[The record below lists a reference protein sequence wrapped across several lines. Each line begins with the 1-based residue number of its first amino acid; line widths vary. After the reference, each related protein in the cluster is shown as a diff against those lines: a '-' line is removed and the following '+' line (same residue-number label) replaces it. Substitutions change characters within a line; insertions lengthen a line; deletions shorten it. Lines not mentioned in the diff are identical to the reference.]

1 MTGYKID
8 LQKQSKRASGAL
20 AEEKA
25 ITYLTQNSYEI
36 IAHNWRTKTG
46 EIDIIAQKNDII
58 VFAEVKANPNGDI
71 ESLMRRLDA
80 RKQKKIVETSKLF
93 LLNHRKY
100 SNSIVRFDVLII
112 DMPGLPSVY
121 HIENAFSE
129 LV

>member
-8 LQKQSKRASGAL
+8 LEKKSKRASGAI
-20 AEEKA
+20 AEVKA
-25 ITYLTQNSYEI
+25 LLFLTQNGYTILE
-36 IAHNWRTKTG
+36 HNWRTKTG
-46 EIDIIAQKNDII
+46 EIDIIAEKNDII
-58 VFAEVKANPNGDI
+58 IFAEVKANPNGNL